1 MDNGIEDKQ
10 LIYLSP
16 NPVRRGDILKCNI
29 NSTDEQIFKIDVI
42 SMSGSIM
49 ETYNRKIYGESTI
62 DIDTSNLSSGIY
74 LVTFRSN
81 TISTTRKIIVI

>member
-1 MDNGIEDKQ
+1 
-10 LIYLSP
+10 
-16 NPVRRGDILKCNI
+16 
-29 NSTDEQIFKIDVI
+29 
-42 SMSGSIM
+42 MSGSIM